1 MRKPFRSHLYQG
13 PHLDFSRLPS
23 STAAGDP
30 GAKSSSAGQGASG
43 GGNTNPKQG
52 YFEGWYFKQTLPDGR
67 VIAFIPGMSLGSIP
81 HAFIQ
86 INDSVLGSCY
96 VRFPLE
102 EFSIHSNDLNIRIGG
117 NEFRLDGIALDLK
130 SPLGHFQGSI
140 GFTEMQMLKPRIL
153 RPGIMGPFSYIPGME
168 CYHGLVSMDHRL
180 DGGIWITPPGHS
192 AESHLLSADGGRGYI
207 EKDFGSSFPH
217 AWIWMQANSF
227 TESGASFM
235 LSYAH
240 IPLGSR
246 GFPGQLGFFRHP
258 EFAPR
263 GRIFGTYSRR
273 KIRFTR
279 ISDEGGRI
287 ECRVADRE
295 RNSNF
300 RIDVQAVTDGGREL
314 IAPTQ
319 GNMERRIKET
329 VSGTLKLTL
338 YDRSQ
343 LLWEDESDGAGMEIQ
358 GPVERL
364 LKLD

>member
-1 MRKPFRSHLYQG
+1 
-13 PHLDFSRLPS
+13 
-23 STAAGDP
+23 
-30 GAKSSSAGQGASG
+30 
-43 GGNTNPKQG
+43 
-52 YFEGWYFKQTLPDGR
+52 
-67 VIAFIPGMSLGSIP
+67 
-81 HAFIQ
+81 
-86 INDSVLGSCY
+86 
-96 VRFPLE
+96 
-102 EFSIHSNDLNIRIGG
+102 
-117 NEFRLDGIALDLK
+117 
-130 SPLGHFQGSI
+130 
-140 GFTEMQMLKPRIL
+140 
-153 RPGIMGPFSYIPGME
+153 
-168 CYHGLVSMDHRL
+168 
-180 DGGIWITPPGHS
+180 
-192 AESHLLSADGGRGYI
+192 
-207 EKDFGSSFPH
+207 
-217 AWIWMQANSF
+217 
-227 TESGASFM
+227 M